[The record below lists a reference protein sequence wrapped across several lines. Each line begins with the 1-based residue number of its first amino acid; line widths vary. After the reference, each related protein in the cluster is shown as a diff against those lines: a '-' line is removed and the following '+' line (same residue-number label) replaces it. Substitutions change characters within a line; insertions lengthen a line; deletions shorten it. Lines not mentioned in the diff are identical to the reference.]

1 MTITV
6 ATATRQG
13 TSENNAD
20 GAAVFT
26 SAHGSV
32 AAAVVDLIGHH
43 PRAPFTA
50 RLIAETAARIAPQ
63 RGTLAALMTAGMLV
77 ADRGSAAEPEPN
89 GVAVVALRRPDG
101 TGTVAWIGDSH
112 AYGWDGTRL
121 TRYTTPHTMTLHLHR
136 RFGLDMDVA
145 GAADHIITTA
155 LTDATAATVAVVPCP
170 DPLLILASDGLDV
183 LGDDRFARL
192 VAEHA
197 ADPQALADAL
207 VHAPGEDADGYRD
220 DVTIAVIRHDRNG
233 Q

>member
-1 MTITV
+1 MITV

-43 PRAPFTA
+43 PNAPLVA
-50 RLIAETAARIAPQ
+50 RLLAETAVRIAPQ
-63 RGTLAALMTAGMLV
+63 RGTVAALMTAGMLV
-77 ADRGSAAEPEPN
+77 ADRGSAPEPEPN
-89 GVAVVALRRPDG
+89 GVAVVALRRPGG

-121 TRYTTPHTMTLHLHR
+121 TRYTTPHTMTQHLHT

-145 GAADHIITTA
+145 AGADHIITTA
-155 LTDATAATVAVVPCP
+155 LSEATAATVAVVPCP
-170 DPLLILASDGLDV
+170 DPLLILASDGLDAI
-183 LGDDRFARL
+183 DRDQLTQL
-192 VAEHA
+192 VAAHA
-197 ADPQALADAL
+197 ADPQALATAL
-207 VHAPGEDADGYRD
+207 VQAPGEDADGYRD
-220 DVTIAVIRHDRNG
+220 DVTIAVIRHDRNS